1 MPNFNIPSIVE
12 SAAAQKSVVEEVQRE
27 QGLLDLGP
35 EAAQEMV
42 VEETS
47 PPPYS
52 NEPEVEEQ
60 EAEERAKTTHSPSA
74 SDYVIDAA
82 LAIPR
87 GVEGFAESVYGL
99 ADWITMDVLPDWDR
113 QQDNLF
119 GRSKTVTGNLGEGI
133 VQFATGFVPLI
144 GPASKI
150 SGVAKAGAL
159 AGKSTDILSRG
170 VLQAAANGGKTAKL
184 STLRKLSKAKPKVR
198 KAKRQRRR

>member
-42 VEETS
+42 VEEAS
-47 PPPYS
+47 PPPYA

-60 EAEERAKTTHSPSA
+60 EAEERAKTTHSPSVGDFA
-74 SDYVIDAA
+74 MDAA

-119 GRSKTVTGNLGEGI
+119 GRSKTVAGNIGEGI

-144 GPASKI
+144 
-150 SGVAKAGAL
+150 
-159 AGKSTDILSRG
+159 
-170 VLQAAANGGKTAKL
+170 
-184 STLRKLSKAKPKVR
+184 
-198 KAKRQRRR
+198 